1 MVYRHFNQTV
11 RMELAILLRKGY
23 SKREIASV
31 LGVHHSSVSRELKR
45 NSLRHGG
52 YYPDKAHHKA
62 YVRRKYAKYEG
73 MKIRRSGWLENYVKK
88 KLEIDWTPEEISG
101 RLKRDFGTTII
112 SFKSIYKWIY
122 SAYGQAYA
130 DYLPSHRCRPKK
142 RRKKKSKRQLI
153 PNRTWIDDRP
163 EIINDRQRLG
173 DFEGDT
179 LGKPKYSLPTLT
191 GLVDRKSRYLLARKT
206 PSLKDSMAKGFKY
219 LLQNQAPQ
227 SLTFDNGVENVNY
240 ETLKVPT
247 YFCHPY
253 SSWQKGS
260 IENTFQR
267 LRRYIPKG
275 TRLETVS
282 HQLIAAIVQRMNH
295 TPRKCLNYLTP
306 TEVFKE
312 QLIP

>member
-1 MVYRHFNQTV
+1 MVYRHFNQV
-11 RMELAILLRKGY
+11 KRMELAILVRKGY

-45 NSLRHGG
+45 NALRDSS
-52 YYPDKAHHKA
+52 YQPNKAHHKA
-62 YVRRKYAKYEG
+62 YVRRKYSKYEG
-73 MKIRRSGWLENYVKK
+73 MKIRRSNWLQNYVQE
-88 KLEIDWTPEEISG
+88 KLKSDWTPEEISG
-101 RLKRDFGTTII
+101 RLARDFGINII

-130 DYLPSHRCRPKK
+130 DCLPSRHYRPKLH
-142 RRKKKSKRQLI
+142 RKHQSKRQLI
-153 PNRTWIDDRP
+153 PNRIWIDDRP
-163 EIINDRQRLG
+163 AIINQRQRLG

-179 LGKPKYSLPTLT
+179 LGKPRYSSATLV

-206 PSLKDSMAKGFKY
+206 AFLKDSMPKGFKK
-219 LLQNQAPQ
+219 LLNDQSPK
-227 SLTFDNGVENVNY
+227 SLTFDNGVENVHY
-240 ETLKVPT
+240 QTLCLPT

-253 SSWQKGS
+253 SSWEKGT

-282 HQLIAAIVQRMNH
+282 HQRIASIVVRMNN

-312 QLIP
+312 QLTP